1 MENLFRIVEALTPLT
16 TPAKEALQL
25 LFRPVSLARHDYF
38 VRANE
43 LTYDVAFVQE
53 GILRA
58 FITSPDGVEYN
69 KTFFA
74 ENDLMGIYY
83 ALLVKR
89 PSHLSVQALTP
100 CLLWVADYR
109 QIEALF
115 DQHPSIERLAR
126 IQAERL
132 FLIKEQREIDLVML
146 DAKARYEKLQREFPD
161 LEQRIPQYHIA
172 SHLGITPTQLSRI
185 RAL

>member
-1 MENLFRIVEALTPLT
+1 MDCLLRHLEKLTPLT
-16 TPAKEALQL
+16 PEAKQSLSA
-25 LFRPVSLARHDYF
+25 LFRPLSLARHNYF

-43 LTYDVAFVQE
+43 LTHNVAFVQE

-58 FITSPDGVEYN
+58 FITSPDGVDYN

-74 ENDLMGIYY
+74 ENDLMGIYH
-83 ALLVKR
+83 ALLQNR
-89 PSHLSVQALTP
+89 PSYLSVQALTP

-115 DQHPSIERLAR
+115 DRHPSIERLAR
-126 IQAERL
+126 IQAERI
-132 FLIKEQREIDLVML
+132 FLIKEQREIDIVML
-146 DAKARYEKLQREFPD
+146 DAKTRYQKLQREFPN
-161 LEQRIPQYHIA
+161 LEHFVSQYHIA

-185 RAL
+185 RAK